1 MPAHWR
7 FHHQAVRHSA
17 AAPSVSSLVVA
28 IRCYEFGIVVI
39 KAVVVARRHR
49 IVATFDATRVLP
61 LSRPH
66 VCRVAPTSPL
76 SEDVRHHPFL
86 AFGLSRDSLN
96 SYLPRYLGSLLTF
109 TARYIVGFSVSCI

>member
-49 IVATFDATRVLP
+49 IVATRRDAGPSALTPSRVQGRSHISGVRSISGKMYGIIP
-61 LSRPH
+61 S
-66 VCRVAPTSPL
+66 SPL
-76 SEDVRHHPFL
+76 DCP
-86 AFGLSRDSLN
+86 
-96 SYLPRYLGSLLTF
+96 LGT
-109 TARYIVGFSVSCI
+109 